1 MSERFWAGKWRKG
14 NLTPCHFCIKYGRGA
29 RGQTLKDK
37 FGEKITKKKTVI
49 LTWVDAV
56 SVECCRC
63 PQLPPRPRTEQSK
76 TADHSWSSAC
86 REPVTVSHRF
96 SAQLLQRLLKHWAVQ
111 GAGAD
116 GPGSQRHLRGW
127 ASCHSRIWVNPDIK
141 VGIFPKPG
149 VSWKRVTGV
158 QNWVDSCYS

>member
-14 NLTPCHFCIKYGRGA
+14 NLAPCHFCIKYGRGA

-86 REPVTVSHRF
+86 REPVTVSHSSS
-96 SAQLLQRLLKHWAVQ
+96 SAYWSTGLCRGRERMAQALSVIWEAEPAAIHESGWILTLKL
-111 GAGAD
+111 
-116 GPGSQRHLRGW
+116 GSFQSL
-127 ASCHSRIWVNPDIK
+127 ASAEN
-141 VGIFPKPG
+141 G
-149 VSWKRVTGV
+149 
-158 QNWVDSCYS
+158 